1 MTGLV
6 VDKPGHEV
14 NLIEN
19 VRPLFRAD
27 SKTCQSFRFAFEATP
42 SGLRVGVAVGESVP
56 FKRGGALSSRDFRIT
71 EHLSS
76 Q

>member
-1 MTGLV
+1 M
-6 VDKPGHEV
+6 DKPGHDA

-19 VRPLFRAD
+19 VRPLFPAD

-56 FKRGGALSSRDFRIT
+56 FKRGAHCRRGIFGLLNTFLVNRG
-71 EHLSS
+71 
-76 Q
+76 